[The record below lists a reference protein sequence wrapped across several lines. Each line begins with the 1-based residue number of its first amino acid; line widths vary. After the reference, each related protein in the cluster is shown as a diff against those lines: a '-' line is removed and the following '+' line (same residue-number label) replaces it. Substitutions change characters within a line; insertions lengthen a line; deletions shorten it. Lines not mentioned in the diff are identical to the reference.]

1 MSVVGKK
8 NLATP
13 SEVSKTPS
21 VAITSKQDIAPRS
34 ILERVQAFVELKFPV
49 TVKELKH
56 FKDEKQAADLE
67 KE

>member
-1 MSVVGKK
+1 MSVVGRK

-13 SEVSKTPS
+13 SGVSVTSK
-21 VAITSKQDIAPRS
+21 AALTSKQDIAPRS
-34 ILERVQAFVELKFPV
+34 IIERVQAFVELKFPV

-56 FKDEKQAADLE
+56 FKDEKQAAELE